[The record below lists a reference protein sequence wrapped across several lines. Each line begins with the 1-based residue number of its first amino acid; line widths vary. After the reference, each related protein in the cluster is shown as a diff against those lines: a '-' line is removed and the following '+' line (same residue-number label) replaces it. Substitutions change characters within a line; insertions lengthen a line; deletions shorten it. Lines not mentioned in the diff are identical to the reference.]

1 MTRTVIFDLVGTL
14 FSLDTITGRL
24 EQTGGPEVSAS
35 WFHEALQTAMAATL
49 SRRYLPFRQAVEIS
63 LTNLLEI
70 HGVTQVSVPEIM
82 RALKELPPEDGAR
95 ECLKALAKERFRLVV
110 LTNSSKEAA
119 AALLQRSGLAE
130 FIQVVIS
137 VDEVEKCKPHPRTYR
152 LALDRMDVD
161 PEEAWLVSSHG
172 WDIYG
177 AAAVDL
183 HTIWVMNR
191 DRRWPFAEVPPG
203 ATVGNLHE
211 VPSVLGR

>member
-1 MTRTVIFDLVGTL
+1 VGTL
-14 FSLDTITGRL
+14 FSLDSITERL
-24 EQTGGPEVSAS
+24 EQAGGPAVSAC
-35 WFHEALQTAMAATL
+35 WFQEALQTAMAATL

-63 LTNLLEI
+63 LTNLLEMRGI
-70 HGVTQVSVPEIM
+70 SQVSVPEIM
-82 RALKELPPEDGAR
+82 GALKELHPEDGAR

-119 AALLQRSGLAE
+119 ATLLQRSGLAE
-130 FIQVVIS
+130 FIQTVRS

-152 LALDRMDVD
+152 LALDRVD
-161 PEEAWLVSSHG
+161 AEPEEAWLVSSHG

-183 HTIWVMNR
+183 HTVWVMNR

-203 ATVGNLHE
+203 ATVGSLRE
-211 VPSVLGR
+211 VPGVLGS